1 MAIEL
6 GEPGVDGLGEAVGA
20 LREWQYDG
28 APMQLHPG
36 DVGWF
41 WRFGAEATAAAVR
54 TWSRDGRILAVGL
67 LDGPELLRL
76 TIAPDAQQDEELAQQ
91 LVEDVTE
98 PERGVLPEG
107 KVYVE
112 APTARWSRTCCSS
125 TAGTPTSRGRR
136 CAATSR
142 EPVEDPG
149 VRIEVIGPEQ
159 AHVRAAVQRASF
171 DRSTFTDERWH
182 AMAAG
187 LPYADARCLVAYDDQ
202 GNAVAAVTVW
212 SAGPG
217 RPGLLEPMGV
227 HREHRGH
234 GYGKAI
240 TVAAAAALQELGSSS
255 AIVCT
260 PSSNVG
266 AVATYRSAGFQQLPR
281 SGISIGTT
289 RRTGLWSLKTPRTVA
304 HDARVLN
311 PSGGPHCL
319 PSADRPAAE
328 RPAERETEPADVED
342 AGGEREEAPHPGRNP
357 PPVVTEGQRED
368 EPCGAGDEPEGAA
381 TRPVDPSGE
390 SGSVELGGARHQ
402 KPSTAG
408 WMRCS

>member
-1 MAIEL
+1 MAIVL
-6 GEPGVDGLGEAVGA
+6 GKPGVDGLSEAVGV

-36 DVGWF
+36 DLGWF

-54 TWSRDGRILAVGL
+54 TWSRDGQILAVGL
-67 LDGPELLRL
+67 LDEPELLRL
-76 TIAPDAQQDEELAQQ
+76 TVAPDAQRDEELAHQ

-98 PERGVLPEG
+98 PERGVLIEG

-112 APTARWSRTCCSS
+112 APKGALVQDLLFEDGWN
-125 TAGTPTSRGRR
+125 ADEPWTPLRR
-136 CAATSR
+136 DLT
-142 EPVEDPG
+142 EPVKDPG

-159 AHVRAAVQRASF
+159 AHVRTAVQRASF

-217 RPGLLEPMGV
+217 KPGLLEPMGV
-227 HREHRGH
+227 HRDHRGH

-260 PSSNVG
+260 PSSYVG
-266 AVATYRSAGFQQLPR
+266 AVATYKSAGFQQLPEIR
-281 SGISIGTT
+281 DQY
-289 RRTGLWSLKTPRTVA
+289 R
-304 HDARVLN
+304 DA
-311 PSGGPHCL
+311 
-319 PSADRPAAE
+319 
-328 RPAERETEPADVED
+328 
-342 AGGEREEAPHPGRNP
+342 
-357 PPVVTEGQRED
+357 
-368 EPCGAGDEPEGAA
+368 
-381 TRPVDPSGE
+381 
-390 SGSVELGGARHQ
+390 
-402 KPSTAG
+402 
-408 WMRCS
+408 